1 MYHQPVMLKESIQGL
16 NIKPNGIYVDATY
29 GGGGHSAAI
38 LQGMPKGRLIAFDQD
53 KDALVNRINDVRLTL
68 VNHNF
73 RYLKQFLKY
82 YNSLPADGIIADL
95 GVSSH
100 QLDSKERGFSTRF
113 GGDLDLRMNQN
124 QKVNAQYI
132 VNEYNEEQ
140 LAFLF
145 KNYGELSAYSAIAHE
160 IVKERAFNKIKLFE
174 DLKRTIEHL
183 APKKEENKFFAQI
196 MQALRIEVNQEID
209 SLKELLQQAVEVLR
223 QGGRLVVIS
232 YHSLED
238 RIVKNFIKT
247 GNFEGV
253 VEKDFFGNK
262 KLVFKSI
269 TSKPIVPSA
278 EEIKQNSRSR
288 SAKLR
293 IAEKL

>member
-160 IVKERAFNKIKLFE
+160 IVKERASNKIKLFE

-269 TSKPIVPSA
+269 ISKPIIPSA
-278 EEIKQNSRSR
+278 EEIKLNSRSR

>member
-38 LQGMPKGRLIAFDQD
+38 LQGMSKGRLIAFDQD
-53 KDALVNRINDVRLTL
+53 KDALVSRINDVRLTL

-160 IVKERAFNKIKLFE
+160 IVKERASNKIKLFE

-269 TSKPIVPSA
+269 ISKPIIPSA
-278 EEIKQNSRSR
+278 EEIKLNSRSR

>member
-1 MYHQPVMLKESIQGL
+1 MLKESIQGL

-124 QKVNAQYI
+124 QKINAQYI

-160 IVKERAFNKIKLFE
+160 IVKERASNKIKLFE

-269 TSKPIVPSA
+269 ISKPIIPSA
-278 EEIKQNSRSR
+278 EEIKLNSRSR

>member
-53 KDALVNRINDVRLTL
+53 KDALANRINDVRLTL

-113 GGDLDLRMNQN
+113 GGNLDLRMNQN
-124 QKVNAQYI
+124 QKINAQYI

-160 IVKERAFNKIKLFE
+160 IVKERASNKIKLFE

-269 TSKPIVPSA
+269 ISKPIIPSA
-278 EEIKQNSRSR
+278 EEIKLNSRSR

>member
-38 LQGMPKGRLIAFDQD
+38 LQGMSKGRLIAFDQD

-160 IVKERAFNKIKLFE
+160 IVKERASNKIKLFE

-269 TSKPIVPSA
+269 ISKPIIPSA
-278 EEIKQNSRSR
+278 EEIKLNSRSR

>member
-1 MYHQPVMLKESIQGL
+1 M
-16 NIKPNGIYVDATY
+16 
-29 GGGGHSAAI
+29 
-38 LQGMPKGRLIAFDQD
+38 
-53 KDALVNRINDVRLTL
+53 

-124 QKVNAQYI
+124 QKINAQYI

-160 IVKERAFNKIKLFE
+160 IVKERASNKIKLFE

-269 TSKPIVPSA
+269 ISKPIIPSA
-278 EEIKQNSRSR
+278 EEIKLNSRSR